1 MSELRCF
8 NPLPTSAEDRLPS
21 AAKHNPNVD
30 GRACGRHGPMAI
42 QRLALMERKRGAIV
56 AAARQTFLENGYG
69 QASMDRIAESAT
81 VSVKT
86 IYRHFKN
93 KDELFSAHLVHER
106 RR

>member
-1 MSELRCF
+1 
-8 NPLPTSAEDRLPS
+8 
-21 AAKHNPNVD
+21 
-30 GRACGRHGPMAI
+30 
-42 QRLALMERKRGAIV
+42 MERKRGAIV

-69 QASMDRIAESAT
+69 QASMDRIAETAPVSVKIAESAT

>member
-1 MSELRCF
+1 MLQSFADKRRRSVAQRGQTESERRRQSVWATWPDG
-8 NPLPTSAEDRLPS
+8 NPKA
-21 AAKHNPNVD
+21 
-30 GRACGRHGPMAI
+30 
-42 QRLALMERKRGAIV
+42 ALMERKRGAIV

-69 QASMDRIAESAT
+69 QASMDRIAESAP